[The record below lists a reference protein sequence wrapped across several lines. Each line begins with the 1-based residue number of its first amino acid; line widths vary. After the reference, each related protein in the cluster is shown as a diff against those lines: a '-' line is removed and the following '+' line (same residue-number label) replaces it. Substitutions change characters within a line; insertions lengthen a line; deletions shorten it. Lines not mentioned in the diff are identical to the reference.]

1 MQCYVSSLRMG
12 VSLHMLLI
20 GRMPMVRCSGW
31 PMIGLRRAPACAG
44 IWAGMRTVRW
54 FGSRTYNWSGLSAER
69 TLWGKARR
77 SLQQLG
83 PYSWD
88 DFDWRLTS
96 SPRRFLQC
104 LLPVVV
110 ILLMEVRPAPARALR

>member
-1 MQCYVSSLRMG
+1 
-12 VSLHMLLI
+12 
-20 GRMPMVRCSGW
+20 
-31 PMIGLRRAPACAG
+31 
-44 IWAGMRTVRW
+44 MRTVRW
-54 FGSRTYNWSGLSAER
+54 FGSRTYNWSGLAAER

-88 DFDWRLTS
+88 DFDWRLTA

-104 LLPVVV
+104 FLPVVV
-110 ILLMEVRPAPARALR
+110 ILLMEVGEAPARAF